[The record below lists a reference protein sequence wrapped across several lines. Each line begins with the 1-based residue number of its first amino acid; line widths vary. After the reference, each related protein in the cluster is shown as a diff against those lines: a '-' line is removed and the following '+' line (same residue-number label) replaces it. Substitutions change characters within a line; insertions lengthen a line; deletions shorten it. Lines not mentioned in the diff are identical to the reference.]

1 MVNLSRVHDFSSDET
16 ATGGNDAGANVIGMK
31 AGLDV
36 LSPTERQVAVEF
48 ARRVRQQFGDR
59 ILAMKVFG
67 SRARREARADSDFDI
82 WVLVDRVQR
91 RERERI
97 IDIATDM
104 LLEDSSP
111 FYISPRVMSVEQYD
125 WLRGLERLLPQ
136 EIERDGIDL

>member
-1 MVNLSRVHDFSSDET
+1 
-16 ATGGNDAGANVIGMK
+16 MK